1 MAPST
6 TAELL
11 VTVVELK
18 VVTSLP
24 DESWMA
30 LVSLLPDGSV

>member
-18 VVTSLP
+18 VATSLP
-24 DESWMA
+24 EESCMA
-30 LVSLLPDGSV
+30 LVSSLPDGSV